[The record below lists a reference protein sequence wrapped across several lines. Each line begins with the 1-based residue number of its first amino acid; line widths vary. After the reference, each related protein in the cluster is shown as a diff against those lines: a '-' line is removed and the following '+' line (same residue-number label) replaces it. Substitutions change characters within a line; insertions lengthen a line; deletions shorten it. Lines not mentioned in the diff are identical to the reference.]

1 MNINYP
7 NTNLFINGEWK
18 TGHGKETIEVI
29 NPATEEIIGNVAC
42 AKTNDL
48 DEALSAAEEASKT
61 WKNTTPF
68 DRYRIMRKAAEILR
82 DRVDPVGQIMTLEQG
97 KPIAESKLEVSLGA
111 DRIDWMAEEGRRT
124 YGKLIPCRC
133 YKRPEHFILVVQLH
147 MKP

>member
-48 DEALSAAEEASKT
+48 DQS
-61 WKNTTPF
+61 NF
-68 DRYRIMRKAAEILR
+68 RYL
-82 DRVDPVGQIMTLEQG
+82 VCYQI
-97 KPIAESKLEVSLGA
+97 KKIYV
-111 DRIDWMAEEGRRT
+111 
-124 YGKLIPCRC
+124 
-133 YKRPEHFILVVQLH
+133 
-147 MKP
+147 